1 MKKIIIIV
9 IAIMLMIVIPIMLM
23 IGPTSFGNI
32 NIGFGSY
39 TFRRVHIFTHTGQDK
54 CVEIQ
59 SWHDDELGIEV
70 HTKEYG
76 ALYLSE
82 GTYML
87 CESECPIC
95 GR

>member
-1 MKKIIIIV
+1 MKKILIV
-9 IAIMLMIVIPIMLM
+9 IIAIMLIFCL
-23 IGPTSFGNI
+23 TSCGNK
-32 NIGFGSY
+32 NYSLGNY
-39 TFRRVHIFTHTGQDK
+39 TFRRVHIFTHNGQDK
-54 CVEIQ
+54 CLEIQ
-59 SWHDDELGIEV
+59 SWHDDEIGIEV

-95 GR
+95 GE

>member
-1 MKKIIIIV
+1 MKKIIIVV
-9 IAIMLMIVIPIMLM
+9 IAIMLMICL
-23 IGPTSFGNI
+23 TSCGNN

-39 TFRRVHIFTHTGQDK
+39 TFRRVHIFTRNGQDK
-54 CVEIQ
+54 CLEIQ
-59 SWHDDELGIEV
+59 SWHDNEIGIEV
-70 HTKEYG
+70 HTKVYG

-87 CESECPIC
+87 CELKCPIC

>member
-9 IAIMLMIVIPIMLM
+9 ITIIFMICLT
-23 IGPTSFGNI
+23 GCGNKDY
-32 NIGFGSY
+32 GRGSN
-39 TFRRVHIFTHTGQDK
+39 TFRRVHIFTHNGQDK
-54 CVEIQ
+54 CLEIQ
-59 SWHDDELGIEV
+59 SWHDNEIGIEV
-70 HTKEYG
+70 HTKVYG

-95 GR
+95 GKINK